1 MLEVAYN
8 ILLPIFIIVGISA
21 VIGRR
26 FQPDPRTISTL
37 IIYLFNPS
45 LIIDN
50 ISNSA
55 MEGDEVIRIA
65 AAVVMVSLIC
75 AGMGWLLAH
84 WRGYKR
90 QVESAFML
98 SIAVMNAANYG
109 LPVNELAFGEPG
121 RERAVIYYTVSA
133 IMAYTLG
140 TFLASR
146 GNQS

>member
-1 MLEVAYN
+1 MGNLAAYQYWINMLDVAYN
-8 ILLPIFIIVGISA
+8 ILLPIFIIVGASA
-21 VIGRR
+21 LIGRH
-26 FQPDPRTISTL
+26 FQPDPRTISTF

-65 AAVVMVSLIC
+65 AAVVMISFIC
-75 AGMGWLLAH
+75 TGMGWLLAQ

-98 SIAVMNAANYG
+98 SVAIMNAANYG
-109 LPVNELAFGEPG
+109 
-121 RERAVIYYTVSA
+121 
-133 IMAYTLG
+133 
-140 TFLASR
+140 
-146 GNQS
+146 